1 MKGKSCSFRDGI
13 DYEKVAIAALEY
25 IDSEGDNEIDR
36 IEHIGNGKPGPELRI
51 FYYEDTCKVT
61 EEIEVKGS
69 RLYTTERPWDKEER
83 VRHQRIK
90 LTQKDF
96 DADRILIVLNFRPLL
111 DALGVYEIPK
121 EAIEWLRD
129 MDKRYYRLNVF
140 WVIKFANKIHEMSKE
155 EFEECSE
162 SGLY

>member
-1 MKGKSCSFRDGI
+1 MKSKSCSFRDGI
-13 DYEKVAIAALEY
+13 DYEQIALAALRY
-25 IDSEGDNEIDR
+25 IDSEGDREIDY
-36 IEHIGNGKPGPELRI
+36 IEHIGNGKPGPELRV
-51 FYYEDTCKVT
+51 FYHDDKPT

-96 DADRILIVLNFRPLL
+96 GADRILVVLNFRPLL
-111 DALGVYEIPK
+111 DAIGVYEIPS
-121 EAIEWLRD
+121 EAIKWLRD
-129 MDKRYYRLNVF
+129 MDKKYYRLNVF
-140 WVIKFANKIHEMSKE
+140 WIIKFANKIHEMSKE

-162 SGLY
+162 SDLY